1 MHASFESTAFGALS
15 AVRHEPSLSPRQD
28 PQPYAHKA
36 AEDGSWRP
44 QVMGLLKD
52 SLIKELLC
60 VVRYNHLAADNSPQ
74 PLLSAEFLLH
84 AKEELAHAYKLAH
97 HIVDLGGEL
106 EYSPELL
113 MRMGRATYDR
123 HQDLKS
129 MIAAHL
135 NSQYEVI
142 VRYHE
147 VMSRIDVHDLPIR
160 HLLERIVK
168 DERDHAEELRSWLI
182 D

>member
-15 AVRHEPSLSPRQD
+15 ALRQD
-28 PQPYAHKA
+28 AAMPSPQSPKLTANTTSA
-36 AEDGSWRP
+36 GVPWRQ

-60 VVRYNHLAADNSPQ
+60 VVRYNHLATDNSPQ

-97 HIVDLGGEL
+97 HIVDLGGTL

-135 NSQYEVI
+135 NSQCQVI